1 MKNDAI
7 IKRFLFLFLL
17 SLYLLSMGNHF
28 DEPFYSTDEKFM
40 IFTTRSLVEDR
51 SLQIPEMFGTTV
63 SKYGILPSI
72 LAIPFYLMGKG
83 AALSF
88 FPDKADLVTLFF
100 FFSMNSFITALLGAS
115 FYSFSR
121 YLGYPRKTA
130 CYSTLVLGLCTILFP
145 YARYFFSAP
154 LVSLVLLVSFYRFT
168 KYAREG
174 KRRDLVI
181 ASFSYALLLLTRM
194 DGLILLPVYGFAMFL
209 VSIRKSRRTRP
220 PSAIRDVVIFAV
232 PVLLALV
239 CQALVNHLR
248 YGSPFKSGY
257 GKETFATN
265 LAIGIYGLLF
275 SSGRGM
281 LLYSPPVIL
290 SFFCIGRFWRRH
302 PVPSFMIISS
312 ALLWLFI
319 FAKWWSWHG
328 GLGWGPR
335 FLIPLVPLFLLMTNE
350 TFLRYKR
357 FPQGVRLLIM
367 GLVLAG
373 FAVQI
378 LAVLV
383 SPATFNGNVYGLVNQ
398 DENQYLFIP
407 HLSGLAGNLD
417 VIRTGVIDSFL
428 LKFTSHFSPA
438 ILFVLLPV
446 LVGIFVLSF
455 CELRKR
461 AGFRLSDFLSWKSIR
476 SYNRIERII
485 AILILLNV
493 LVYVLSYLGTATNK
507 IPRAIYTVYE
517 DGTETTDLQMD
528 TLVCVDEKIAPRPPS
543 PQKNPQIR
551 EMQMKWMGYIH
562 LPLDGEYYFH
572 IKTHG
577 KYILMIDDK
586 VISAN
591 REDVP
596 QFTITA
602 KKSFGA
608 GYYKFLVEYIPQNPS
623 HRLFH
628 LYGTFPG
635 FGFYK
640 TLLSNKNIFALVPSP
655 SRRLVL
661 ALDTFKSF
669 FTLLSFMT
677 GYLAFV
683 YYRERQALRPSQ
695 SEEAPHEIK

>member
-1 MKNDAI
+1 
-7 IKRFLFLFLL
+7 
-17 SLYLLSMGNHF
+17 MGNHF
-28 DEPFYSTDEKFM
+28 DEPFYSTDEKFL
-40 IFTTRSLVEDR
+40 IFTARSLVEDR

-63 SKYGILPSI
+63 SKYGILPSL
-72 LAIPFYLMGKG
+72 LAIPFYLLGKG
-83 AALSF
+83 VSLAF
-88 FPDKADLVTLFF
+88 FPDKADMATLFF
-100 FFSMNSFITALLGAS
+100 LFSMNSFITALVAVY

-145 YARYFFSAP
+145 YAKYFFSAP
-154 LVSLVLLVSFYRFT
+154 LVSLTLLVSFYHFT

-174 KRRDLVI
+174 KGRDLAI
-181 ASFSYALLLLTRM
+181 SSFSYALLLLTRM
-194 DGLILLPVYGFAMFL
+194 DGLILLPVYGSAISL
-209 VSIRKSRRTRP
+209 VSVRKKRRF
-220 PSAIRDVVIFAV
+220 PSPSTIRDVLIFAV

-265 LAIGIYGLLF
+265 LAIGLYGLLF
-275 SSGRGM
+275 SSGRGI
-281 LLYSPPVIL
+281 LLYSPPLIL
-290 SFFCIGRFWRRH
+290 GLFCIRRFWRRH
-302 PVPSFMIISS
+302 PVPAFMIISS
-312 ALLWLFI
+312 ALLWLFL

-357 FPQGVRLLIM
+357 FPPGIRLLIL

-373 FAVQI
+373 FAVQ
-378 LAVLV
+378 LPAVLV

-407 HLSGLAGNLD
+407 HLSGLMGNWD

-428 LKFTSHFSPA
+428 LKFTSYFSPA
-438 ILFVLLPV
+438 LLFILLPV
-446 LVGIFVLSF
+446 LVGIPVLSL

-461 AGFRLSDFLSWKSIR
+461 AGLRLSDFLSWKPIR
-476 SYNRIERII
+476 SYNRIERIV
-485 AILILLNV
+485 AILILSNV
-493 LVYVLSYLGTATNK
+493 LVYVLSYLGTATNR
-507 IPRAIYTVYE
+507 IPHSILTRYE
-517 DGTETTDLQMD
+517 DGTEMMDLHMD
-528 TLVCVDEKIAPRPPS
+528 TLVCVDEKVAPRPPS
-543 PQKNPQIR
+543 HENPQIKDI
-551 EMQMKWMGYIH
+551 QMRWMGYLH
-562 LPLDGEYYFH
+562 LPLDGEYYFY

-577 KYILMIDDK
+577 RYILMIDDM

-596 QFTITA
+596 QFTTTA
-602 KKSFGA
+602 RKSFGA
-608 GYYKFLVEYIPQNPS
+608 GYYKILVEYIPRNPS

-655 SRRLVL
+655 FRRLVL
-661 ALDTFKSF
+661 ALNTFKSF
-669 FTLLSFMT
+669 FTLLSLMT
-677 GYLAFV
+677 GYIAYV
-683 YYRERQALRPSQ
+683 RYREKPPLPSLSNGQ
-695 SEEAPHEIK
+695 K